1 MARSQAKVFE
11 AANTSWTPI
20 EACVAFIDQIKQSV
34 KVEQMPNF
42 LEQRRKDFERA
53 VSEAVYI
60 FHKQGKDISESLTLE
75 EYSCVMPEI
84 AKGSTEEEIKES
96 FTRQDKN
103 GNGMIDLDEL
113 VRVLIEH
120 LKLILVPEDFPNY
133 RKEKR
138 AEYERLI
145 KTAEKIFKNGRTAD

>member
-1 MARSQAKVFE
+1 
-11 AANTSWTPI
+11 
-20 EACVAFIDQIKQSV
+20 
-34 KVEQMPNF
+34 MPNF